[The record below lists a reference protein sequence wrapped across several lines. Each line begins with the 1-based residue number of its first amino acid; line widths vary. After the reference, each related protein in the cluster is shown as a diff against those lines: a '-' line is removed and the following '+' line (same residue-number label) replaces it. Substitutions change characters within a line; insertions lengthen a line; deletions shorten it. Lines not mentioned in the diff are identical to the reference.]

1 MRGPNGFVGAA
12 ECISQFRGEGMSKS
26 LALAGIVGVCLGAV
40 SPLIYK
46 SLTSKPAEMTVAAAT
61 APTATVQVAEGSATR
76 QAPPASVQVAA
87 SETAPVAREHEQQQ
101 QSYNDAVREVEAENA
116 KLQGNR
122 EAYYQHS
129 AEVRK
134 ESDALF
140 RQEQQQGN
148 IRAQENLAA
157 AKLQERKDEAAE
169 AEYNTE
175 SGGYW
180 NNWSNND
187 WYHVNRWSNGYLWRP

>member
-1 MRGPNGFVGAA
+1 MN
-12 ECISQFRGEGMSKS
+12 KS
-26 LALAGIVGVCLGAV
+26 LTLAGIVGVCLGAV
-40 SPLIYK
+40 SPLVYR
-46 SLTSKPAEMTVAAAT
+46 SLTSKPAETTVATAT
-61 APTATVQVAEGSATR
+61 APTATVQVPEGSTTR
-76 QAPPASVQVAA
+76 QVASAPAPAQ
-87 SETAPVAREHEQQQ
+87 ETSAPVAREQQQ
-101 QSYNDAVREVEAENA
+101 QSYDEAVREVEAENA

-134 ESDALF
+134 ESDALY
-140 RQEQQQGN
+140 RQEQRQGN